1 MSSNNFDFGYGIGD
15 FNPDD
20 YKQTK
25 TEQQDQDYQTYL
37 NAKNLQFNERYYTL
51 EEMGDAITRAF
62 EGEDGN
68 GERRTYSEGE
78 RQEYLEQLDSFKRTR
93 SLFDPPSRTNPML
106 SWSLKNADNQM
117 YRDYVSASLGNISY
131 GQAQERYL
139 ENLNRIAKEHNM
151 TAQEVLGWQAE
162 HADGPVNGLAGIMRD
177 MVDVGQKA
185 GTAAAVVAGTGA
197 VVGAVGGFVTAGS
210 TGLAGGPVGYVARG
224 ITGIAPGA
232 MVGAK
237 EALSLAGRYILPA
250 TVFEDTL
257 VKESGAFIANYVQ
270 THPNMTKADEDKM
283 KLAALSVGVANA
295 GIEMGVA
302 SMVLPYAGRL
312 AMQIPGVGKIAGG
325 AVRAA
330 EKTGYKALQKY
341 LSTKPGQR
349 ALLDAGAMLG
359 IEVTT
364 EVVQEVNNMLG
375 ELALGEMST
384 PDEIMQR
391 LGDTALATSKSMS
404 ILVGTGFAGS
414 YIARKAAYQRGI
426 DNLNQQIDQ
435 LNTQNTPAATTS
447 VRARIVSEETGPNVS
462 EYQGRTNEEL
472 NSERAQIQV
481 QQTELDNNIRS
492 IEIQLEN
499 ARELNLTDEQQTAL
513 QSQLNQA
520 REQKTTIDNQQT
532 AIDMEQKARQVEQTI
547 DTQLER
553 TNTELEAVNSRIDET
568 TSQLEQKQAE
578 LQSLE
583 SSETSSSK
591 RSVGT
596 VRRQISKLQKDL
608 TDYNR
613 QLNALETHQ
622 ENLIEDKAAVGSRT
636 NLENLF
642 TKQEQGAFEFKQPAR
657 RATTGRTT
665 TERAATTTR
674 APREQTVGTY
684 NSQIQQA
691 LREGNVQRAE
701 SLNRQVRQNIRKK
714 VNDYVQGVREG
725 INRQITETRNIRK
738 ELSAVLRAAGIR
750 RDELGQF
757 DALLKK
763 IVTTTDLINRVDELD
778 ARIEAV
784 LENRAKKQMLDIV
797 NKLRKRAKPLK
808 GSTPRGKFTAD
819 IQNKLNFLFSLTK
832 RNATQAGFDI
842 ADLENRYGGNQ
853 FDELQENEKASM
865 LIAQNN
871 EQISNNEARIAELEQ
886 QRKES
891 PAKWQGKNK
900 QREDTIKTN
909 NIEEAVDSIKVDNFG
924 TLQEAKRNKTG
935 GPRINDAINQI
946 TRALNAINMGF
957 VFKDLKIEIK
967 NSIFDKNVKGI
978 QGRYNIP
985 KKTLSVTK
993 SAINSI
999 AHEVGHYLDNK
1010 LASLFTENPNTSF
1023 TRMRTNITSPRLRR
1037 TMQKLNT
1044 LIHMEQ
1050 ARLNKS
1056 PEFRKLSKEDK
1067 EYLTRPSEIFARLFQ
1082 AMVNKINNI
1091 DLATELELIDE
1102 VTDTVPQS
1110 SLNSFESI
1118 LNDLADYKEYGQEI
1132 DMLQNQNRELAAE
1145 NSDIRDNEANINKL
1159 ARDKGLPENVQELI
1173 YMIDLASDLR
1183 NKTSNQI
1190 ANFIKYVSDLMDRGI
1205 DENKRKQEEK
1215 RERIRKNTEDAINA
1229 FDKVTPKRKTSR
1241 LKLHPFFTFWNGV
1254 VADIYTAVNMLC
1266 GKEIADR
1273 YNWYGHEVQKQA
1285 WIYNK
1290 KQEFMRAASEI
1301 FGLDKNKFKGL
1312 LGLGWVNQQMLKD
1325 TIVVTENI
1333 DGEQVSSRY
1342 NRANILYIWMQH
1354 QNDLGRA
1361 RNEAVFDLDTL
1372 EYMFSRLTDEDKQLG
1387 RLLIK
1392 SFDNY
1397 DLINKKFREDRG
1409 IDLPKRE
1416 NYVPFVSETQ
1426 AFDVM
1431 SFLDN
1436 GYGYRIGMPSFT
1448 KNVIESSKVRMK
1460 KVNPISLLMQH
1471 LEDVG
1476 HYVFLNDI
1484 ANEMNQVFSNPVFQR
1499 KVSFAYGEHN
1509 LRLFNSN
1516 LRGAMFEPRARE
1528 NNLIIKFFDFLVNSH
1543 VVTALAFKPSVAVK
1557 QWMGF
1562 MNYAEN
1568 VPTLQFAKYMGE
1580 FMANPKKGI
1589 DFIMSDDYVRARF
1602 GAGLNAEEFAHAIE
1616 TSSYNVSKN
1625 FVDLFTLN
1633 TRLGDLGAVIMGGYP
1648 MVKYLMNEK
1657 GMTKEQAFNEF
1668 RIATAMTQQFN
1679 ATSSLSIIQRAAKG
1693 NPFARMVL
1701 AFTNTPYQ
1709 YTRKT
1714 VNTIYQ
1720 AYRGEI
1726 SKRQAAKQI
1735 IIYQIL
1741 NPILYNTATSLSP
1754 ISYAI
1759 AHAYGDEDAKEEAL
1773 KEMLVNDIMGGIFIG
1788 NSDLLNI
1795 GLAEM
1800 AWRSITDQKQY
1811 PTDEYPMLD
1820 ELKKSIVL
1828 SGDLLRASLRLVLG
1842 EEDAF
1847 DDLKLEDYLDGI
1859 ESGANLARIPTKYPK
1874 DIWSAFHDDIF
1885 RVGSDGEWQPRPVS
1899 AALKLGGWGSRK
1911 AKHVTGDSGL

>member
-1 MSSNNFDFGYGIGD
+1 MAKLNYLEQELGFGL
-15 FNPDD
+15 FTP
-20 YKQTK
+20 
-25 TEQQDQDYQTYL
+25 EDYQEYTKQEQTDPALQAYFASVSPTLRDRYEARQTSWQQTYDRYMSQPVD
-37 NAKNLQFNERYYTL
+37 AKGNYVYTEAQFNEYKRRELDFNTIHSVL
-51 EEMGDAITRAF
+51 NPIGATQPRLAWEMKNINNQR
-62 EGEDGN
+62 N
-68 GERRTYSEGE
+68 I
-78 RQEYLEQLDSFKRTR
+78 EYL
-93 SLFDPPSRTNPML
+93 
-106 SWSLKNADNQM
+106 A
-117 YRDYVSASLGNISY
+117 ASQGKS
-131 GQAQERYL
+131 G
-139 ENLNRIAKEHNM
+139 M
-151 TAQEVLGWQAE
+151 TYAQAE
-162 HADGPVNGLAGIMRD
+162 ANYQANLRSVAEKRGLSTVDVLLWEQGHSDGPVNGAVGILADLKDVLRGVATVQNAGIIAAGGAGGA
-177 MVDVGQKA
+177 VG
-185 GTAAAVVAGTGA
+185 AAVVSSPAAPVSVPAGALWGA
-197 VVGAVGGFVTAGS
+197 GVAAQGVMAVEVFQDTFQKEAGS
-210 TGLAGGPVGYVARG
+210 
-224 ITGIAPGA
+224 
-232 MVGAK
+232 
-237 EALSLAGRYILPA
+237 
-250 TVFEDTL
+250 
-257 VKESGAFIANYVQ
+257 FIANHVS
-270 THPNMTKADEDKM
+270 THPNMTPEEEAKM
-283 KLAALSVGVANA
+283 KKAAAFAGVLNA
-295 GIEMGVA
+295 GIE
-302 SMVLPYAGRL
+302 AGAAGLLLNYTGKL
-312 AMQIPGVGKIAGG
+312 AVKATGLNKISGG
-325 AVRAA
+325 ALKEAR
-330 EKTGYKALQKY
+330 KKGIKQLQKFFE
-341 LSTKPGQR
+341 TRPGQR
-349 ALLDAGAMLG
+349 ALVDAFGMIGL
-359 IEVTT
+359 EVTT
-364 EVVQEVNNMLG
+364 ETVQEVNNMLA
-375 ELALGEMST
+375 EAYLGEDLA
-384 PDEIMQR
+384 PEEILQR
-391 LGDTALATSKSMS
+391 LSDTA
-404 ILVGTGFAGS
+404 VGTAKSVSIFAGFGFGGS
-414 YIARKAAYQRGI
+414 YISRRMAQARLADNINAEI
-426 DNLNQQIDQ
+426 DNINRNAVPSVLSRVN
-435 LNTQNTPAATTS
+435 TS
-447 VRARIVSEETGPNVS
+447 VKARIVPTESPNIYLQEYANRTSENLTS
-462 EYQGRTNEEL
+462 DM
-472 NSERAQIQV
+472 AQLRV
-481 QQTELDNNIRS
+481 QQSELEGNIRTA
-492 IEIQLEN
+492 EQQLEN
-499 ARELNLTDEQQTAL
+499 YDSLGYTQEQAANIQN
-513 QSQLNQA
+513 QLETYQA
-520 REQKTTIDNQQT
+520 QKTQIDERIS

-553 TNTELEAVNSRIDET
+553 TNTELETVNFRIDET

-642 TKQEQGAFEFKQPAR
+642 TKQEQGAFEFKQPAKR
-657 RATTGRTT
+657 TTTGRTT
-665 TERAATTTR
+665 TERTTTTAR

-778 ARIEAV
+778 ARVEAV

-886 QRKES
+886 QRKEA

-1110 SLNSFESI
+1110 SLNSFETI

-1254 VADIYTAVNMLC
+1254 VADIYTAVNLLC

-1290 KQEFMRAASEI
+1290 KREFMRAASEI

-1354 QNDLGRA
+1354 QNDLGRS
-1361 RNEAVFDLDTL
+1361 RNEAVFDPDTL
-1372 EYMFSRLTDEDKQLG
+1372 EDMFSRLTNEDKQLG

-1509 LRLFNSN
+1509 LKLFNSN

-1543 VVTALAFKPSVAVK
+1543 VVTSLAFKPSVAIK

-1580 FMANPKKGI
+1580 FMLNPKKGI

-1648 MVKYLMNEK
+1648 MIKYLMNEK

-1741 NPILYNTATSLSP
+1741 NPILYNMATSLSP

-1795 GLAEM
+1795 GITEM

-1885 RVGSDGEWQPRPVS
+1885 RVDSDGEWQPRPVS

-1911 AKHVTGDSGL
+1911 AEHVTGDSGL

>member
-1 MSSNNFDFGYGIGD
+1 MSLNNSDFGYGIGD

-20 YKQTK
+20 YTQTK
-25 TEQQDQDYQTYL
+25 TEQQDQDYQAYL

-62 EGEDGN
+62 EGEDEN
-68 GERRTYSEGE
+68 GGRRTYSEGE
-78 RQEYLEQLDSFKRTR
+78 RQEYLEQLESFKRTR
-93 SLFDPPSRTNPML
+93 SLFDPPSRTNPTL

-131 GQAQERYL
+131 EQAQERYL

-151 TAQEVLGWQAE
+151 TSQEVLGWQAE

-177 MVDVGQKA
+177 MGDVVQKGGIAA
-185 GTAAAVVAGTGA
+185 GIIAGTGA
-197 VVGAVGGFVTAGS
+197 VVGGTVGFFTNPNRWAGATS
-210 TGLAGGPVGYVARG
+210 
-224 ITGIAPGA
+224 GA
-232 MVGAK
+232 LVGAK
-237 EALSLAGRYILPA
+237 SAIAIAGKYILPA

-270 THPNMTKADEDKM
+270 THPNMTRADEDKM
-283 KLAALSVGVANA
+283 KRAALCVGIANA

-302 SMVLPYAGRL
+302 AMVLPYAGRL

-364 EVVQEVNNMLG
+364 EVVQEINNMLG

-391 LGDTALATSKSMS
+391 LSDTALATSKSMS

-414 YIARKAAYQRGI
+414 YIARKSAYQRGI
-426 DNLNQQIDQ
+426 DNLNTQIDQ
-435 LNTQNTPAATTS
+435 LNLQQTPAAATS

-492 IEIQLEN
+492 LEIQLEN
-499 ARELNLTDEQQTAL
+499 ARELNLTDEQKTAL

-520 REQKTTIDNQQT
+520 REQKSTIDNQQT
-532 AIDMEQKARQVEQTI
+532 AINMEQRARQVEQTI

-553 TNTELEAVNSRIDET
+553 TNTELENVNTRIDET

-583 SSETSSSK
+583 SSETSSPK

-596 VRRQISKLQKDL
+596 VRRQIAKLQKDL

-642 TKQEQGAFEFKQPAR
+642 TKHEQGAFEFKQPAKR
-657 RATTGRTT
+657 TTTGRTT
-665 TERAATTTR
+665 TTARTK

-701 SLNRQVRQNIRKK
+701 SLNRQVRQSIRKK

-738 ELSAVLRAAGIR
+738 ELSAVLRTAGIR

-778 ARIEAV
+778 ARVEAV
-784 LENRAKKQMLDIV
+784 LEARAKKQMLDIV

-808 GSTPRGKFTAD
+808 GSTPRGKYTAD

-832 RNATQAGFDI
+832 RNAIQAGFDI
-842 ADLENRYGGNQ
+842 ADLENRYGNNQ
-853 FDELQENEKASM
+853 FSELQENEKASM
-865 LIAQNN
+865 LIDQNN
-871 EQISNNEARIAELEQ
+871 EQIENNKTRIAELEQ
-886 QRKES
+886 QRKEA

-909 NIEEAVDSIKVDNFG
+909 NIEEAVDSIKVDNFSS
-924 TLQEAKRNKTG
+924 LQEAKRNKTG
-935 GPRINDAINQI
+935 GPRVIDAINQI

-1145 NSDIRDNEANINKL
+1145 NSDIRDNEASINKL

-1229 FDKVTPKRKTSR
+1229 FDKVTPNRKKSR
-1241 LKLHPFFTFWNGV
+1241 LRLYPFFTFWNGV
-1254 VADIYTAVNMLC
+1254 VADIYTAINLLC

-1290 KQEFMRAASEI
+1290 KQGFMRAASEI

-1312 LGLGWVNQQMLKD
+1312 LGLGWINQQMLKD
-1325 TIVVTENI
+1325 TIIVTENI
-1333 DGEQVSSRY
+1333 DGNQVDSRY

-1354 QNDLGRA
+1354 QNDLGRS
-1361 RNEAVFDLDTL
+1361 RNEAVFDPDTL

-1499 KVSFAYGEHN
+1499 KVSFAYGEFN
-1509 LRLFNSN
+1509 LKLFNSN

-1528 NNLIIKFFDFLVNSH
+1528 NNLITKFFDFLVNSH
-1543 VVTALAFKPSVAVK
+1543 VVTALAFKPSVAIK
-1557 QWMGF
+1557 QWMGLI
-1562 MNYAEN
+1562 NYAEN
-1568 VPTLQFAKYMGE
+1568 VPTLYFAKYMGE
-1580 FMANPKKGI
+1580 FMLNPKKGI

-1679 ATSSLSIIQRAAKG
+1679 ATSSLSLIQRAAKG

-1735 IIYQIL
+1735 LIYQIL
-1741 NPILYNTATSLSP
+1741 NPILYNMATSLSP

-1795 GLAEM
+1795 SLSEM
-1800 AWRSITDQKQY
+1800 AWRSITGQKQY

-1820 ELKKSIVL
+1820 EVKKSIVL
-1828 SGDLLRASLRLVLG
+1828 SGDLLRASLRQVMG

-1847 DDLKLEDYLDGI
+1847 DDLKLEDYLEGI
-1859 ESGANLARIPTKYPK
+1859 ESGVNLAKIPTKYPK
-1874 DIWSAFHDDIF
+1874 DVWSAFHDDIF
-1885 RVGSDGEWQPRPVS
+1885 RVGSDGQWQPRPVS
-1899 AALKLGGWGSRK
+1899 AAIKLGGWGSRK
-1911 AKHVTGDSGL
+1911 AEHVTGDSGL

>member
-15 FNPDD
+15 FNPDE

-62 EGEDGN
+62 EGEGGN

-93 SLFDPPSRTNPML
+93 SLFDTPSRTNPML
-106 SWSLKNADNQM
+106 SWSLKNADNQR
-117 YRDYVSASLGNISY
+117 YRDYVSASLGNMSY
-131 GQAQERYL
+131 EQAQERYL
-139 ENLNRIAKEHNM
+139 ENLDRIAKKHNM
-151 TAQEVLGWQAE
+151 TPQEVLGWQAE
-162 HADGPVNGLAGIMRD
+162 HADGPINGLAGILRD
-177 MVDVGQKA
+177 MGDVVQKGGIAA
-185 GTAAAVVAGTGA
+185 GVVVGTGA
-197 VVGAVGGFVTAGS
+197 IVGGAAGAFVSPNKGAGATS
-210 TGLAGGPVGYVARG
+210 
-224 ITGIAPGA
+224 GA
-232 MVGAK
+232 LVGAK
-237 EALSLAGRYILPA
+237 SAIAIAGKYVLPA

-270 THPNMTKADEDKM
+270 SHPNMTRADEDKM
-283 KLAALSVGVANA
+283 KLAALCVGVANA

-302 SMVLPYAGRL
+302 ALVLPYAGRL
-312 AMQIPGVGKIAGG
+312 AMQVPGVEKIAGG

-364 EVVQEVNNMLG
+364 EVIQEANNILG
-375 ELALGEMST
+375 ELSLGEMST
-384 PDEIMQR
+384 PDEIMLR
-391 LGDTALATSKSMS
+391 LSDTALATSKSMS

-414 YIARKAAYQRGI
+414 YIARKSAYQRGI
-426 DNLNQQIDQ
+426 DNLNTQIDQ
-435 LNTQNTPAATTS
+435 LNLQQTPAAATS
-447 VRARIVSEETGPNVS
+447 VRARIVSEETGPDIS

-492 IEIQLEN
+492 LEIQLEN

-532 AIDMEQKARQVEQTI
+532 AIDTEQRARQVESTI

-553 TNTELEAVNSRIDET
+553 TNTELENVNTRIDET

-642 TKQEQGAFEFKQPAR
+642 TKQEQGAFEFKQPAKR
-657 RATTGRTT
+657 TTTGRTPT
-665 TERAATTTR
+665 TAR

-701 SLNRQVRQNIRKK
+701 SLNRQVRQSIRKK

-763 IVTTTDLINRVDELD
+763 IVTTTDLVNRVDELD
-778 ARIEAV
+778 ARVEAV
-784 LENRAKKQMLDIV
+784 LENRAKRQMLDIV
-797 NKLRKRAKPLK
+797 DRLRKRAKPLK

-819 IQNKLNFLFSLTK
+819 IQNKLNLLFSLTK

-853 FDELQENEKASM
+853 FSELQENEKASI

-871 EQISNNEARIAELEQ
+871 EQILNNEARIAELKQ
-886 QRKES
+886 QRKEA

-909 NIEEAVDSIKVDNFG
+909 NIEEAVDSIKVDNFSS
-924 TLQEAKRNKTG
+924 LQEAKRNKTG
-935 GPRINDAINQI
+935 GPRVNDAINQI

-978 QGRYNIP
+978 QGRYSIP

-1010 LASLFTENPNTSF
+1010 LVSLFTENPNTSF

-1159 ARDKGLPENVQELI
+1159 TRDKGLPENVQELI

-1229 FDKVTPKRKTSR
+1229 FDKVTPNRKTSR
-1241 LKLHPFFTFWNGV
+1241 VKLHPFFTFWNGV

-1325 TIVVTENI
+1325 TIIVTENI
-1333 DGEQVSSRY
+1333 DGKQVDSRY

-1361 RNEAVFDLDTL
+1361 RNEAVFDADTL
-1372 EYMFSRLTDEDKQLG
+1372 EDMFSRLTDEDKQLG

-1509 LRLFNSN
+1509 LKLFNSN

-1679 ATSSLSIIQRAAKG
+1679 ATSSLSLVQRAAKG

-1741 NPILYNTATSLSP
+1741 NPILYNMATSLSP

-1773 KEMLVNDIMGGIFIG
+1773 KDMLVNDIMGGIFIG

-1795 GLAEM
+1795 GLSEM

-1828 SGDLLRASLRLVLG
+1828 SGDLLRASLRQVMG

-1859 ESGANLARIPTKYPK
+1859 ESGANLAKIPTKYPK
-1874 DIWSAFHDDIF
+1874 DVWSAFHDDIF

-1899 AALKLGGWGSRK
+1899 AAIKLGGWGSRK

>member
-68 GERRTYSEGE
+68 GERQTYSEGE

-93 SLFDPPSRTNPML
+93 SLFDPPSRTNPTL

-117 YRDYVSASLGNISY
+117 YRDYVSASLGNMSY
-131 GQAQERYL
+131 EQAQERYL

-151 TAQEVLGWQAE
+151 TSQEVLGWQAE
-162 HADGPVNGLAGIMRD
+162 HADGPINGLVGIMRD
-177 MVDVGQKA
+177 MGDVVQKGGIAA
-185 GTAAAVVAGTGA
+185 GIVAGAGA
-197 VVGAVGGFVTAGS
+197 VVGGAAGFFTNPTRFA
-210 TGLAGGPVGYVARG
+210 G
-224 ITGIAPGA
+224 ITSGA
-232 MVGAK
+232 LVGARS
-237 EALSLAGRYILPA
+237 AISIAGKYVLPA

-270 THPNMTKADEDKM
+270 SHPNMTKADEDKM
-283 KLAALSVGVANA
+283 KRAALCVGIANA

-302 SMVLPYAGRL
+302 AMVLPYAGRL
-312 AMQIPGVGKIAGG
+312 AMQIPGVEKIASG

-364 EVVQEVNNMLG
+364 EVVQEINNVLG
-375 ELALGEMST
+375 ELSLGEIST
-384 PDEIMQR
+384 PDEIMLR
-391 LGDTALATSKSMS
+391 LSDTALATSKSMS

-414 YIARKAAYQRGI
+414 YIARKSAYQRGI
-426 DNLNQQIDQ
+426 DNLNTQIDQ
-435 LNTQNTPAATTS
+435 LNLQQTPAATTS

-462 EYQGRTNEEL
+462 EYQRRTNEEL

-492 IEIQLEN
+492 LEIQLEN

-553 TNTELEAVNSRIDET
+553 TNTELENVNTRIDET

-578 LQSLE
+578 LKSLE

-596 VRRQISKLQKDL
+596 VKRQISKLQKDL

-657 RATTGRTT
+657 RTTTGRTT
-665 TERAATTTR
+665 TGRTTTTAR
-674 APREQTVGTY
+674 APKEQTVGTY

-701 SLNRQVRQNIRKK
+701 SLNRQVRQSIRKK

-778 ARIEAV
+778 ARVEAV
-784 LENRAKKQMLDIV
+784 LEARAKKQMLDIV

-842 ADLENRYGGNQ
+842 ADLENRYGNNQ
-853 FDELQENEKASM
+853 FSELQENEKASM
-865 LIAQNN
+865 LIDQNN
-871 EQISNNEARIAELEQ
+871 EQIENNKVRIAELEQ
-886 QRKES
+886 QRKEA

-935 GPRINDAINQI
+935 GPRVIDAINQI

-1067 EYLTRPSEIFARLFQ
+1067 EYLTRSSEIFARLFQ

-1132 DMLQNQNRELAAE
+1132 DMLQNQNKELAAE

-1229 FDKVTPKRKTSR
+1229 FDKVTPNRKTSR
-1241 LKLHPFFTFWNGV
+1241 VKLHPFFTFWNGV
-1254 VADIYTAVNMLC
+1254 VADIYTAVNLLC

-1325 TIVVTENI
+1325 TIIVTENI
-1333 DGEQVSSRY
+1333 DGNQVNSRY

-1361 RNEAVFDLDTL
+1361 RNEAVFDADTL
-1372 EYMFSRLTDEDKQLG
+1372 ENMFSRLTDEDKQLG

-1416 NYVPFVSETQ
+1416 NYVPFVSEMQ

-1509 LRLFNSN
+1509 LKLFNSN

-1543 VVTALAFKPSVAVK
+1543 VVTALAFKPSVAIK

-1562 MNYAEN
+1562 MNYTEN

-1580 FMANPKKGI
+1580 FMLNPKEGI

-1726 SKRQAAKQI
+1726 SKKQAAKQI

-1741 NPILYNTATSLSP
+1741 NPILYNMATSLSP

-1795 GLAEM
+1795 GLSEM

-1828 SGDLLRASLRLVLG
+1828 SGDLLRASLRQVMG

-1859 ESGANLARIPTKYPK
+1859 ESGANLAKIPTKYPK
-1874 DIWSAFHDDIF
+1874 DVWSAFHDDIF
-1885 RVGSDGEWQPRPVS
+1885 RVGSDEQWQPRPVS
-1899 AALKLGGWGSRK
+1899 AAIKLGGWGSKK